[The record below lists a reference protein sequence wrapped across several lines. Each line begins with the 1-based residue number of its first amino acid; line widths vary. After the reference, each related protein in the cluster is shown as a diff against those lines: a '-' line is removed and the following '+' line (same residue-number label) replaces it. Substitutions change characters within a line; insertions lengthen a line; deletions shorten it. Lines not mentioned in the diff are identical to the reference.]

1 MKTVW
6 LLIIMAC
13 FVSFAA
19 FAQEKEPVRI
29 EPPFLPK
36 NPIVIGQ
43 GGSFTANAE
52 GYNSFFQNPAGF
64 ARKNEFTLL
73 GVNPWVYTTKPLIDW
88 LVDDNNP
95 LISAAESQGAATMQ
109 SKALSQTEEDQLGSY
124 LDDTGIDMDLSQV
137 DWSAIQVPADVSAVT
152 NIPEGA
158 TAEDVI
164 NLVADG
170 TLAVDEAALA
180 AAYPDTDFDN
190 MTATELTEFTETI
203 IADIAGDLIIQVAEQ
218 AMDLPPGFFEVGAN
232 IGISFITGGFGLGA
246 FGLVSGSFDG
256 DSILSTS
263 GTLEV
268 TGAGVIGYAHTFDI
282 GSLDLHVGADLR
294 PMYKY
299 KTPFAPSDLI
309 KGMIRGEMPSIDL
322 LLNAPGFVATTVG
335 IDLGAI
341 VDLGPLSVGMA
352 VKDLFNTRYEWSAHN
367 INGITSGGLLPA
379 DDGIVSE
386 SITPMS
392 INIGA
397 SFHPDFGK
405 LSILLDP
412 VFHVD
417 IRNVAFV
424 KEYYDAFNPLELLN
438 FGAEITVLRILNAR
452 AGFNGGYFT
461 GGVGV
466 DLPFLE
472 AQVAAVVDATSFE
485 EIANFGLSAEIALR
499 F

>member
-1 MKTVW
+1 MKTFG
-6 LLIIMAC
+6 LLIAMLC
-13 FVSFAA
+13 LVSFAA
-19 FAQEKEPVRI
+19 FGQDEDPVRI

-64 ARKNEFTLL
+64 ARKDEFTLL
-73 GVNPWVYTTKPLIDW
+73 GANPWVYTTKPLIDW

-95 LISAAESQGAATMQ
+95 LMAAAQSQGASTMQ
-109 SKALSQTEEDQLGSY
+109 AKALTQAEEDQLATY
-124 LDDTGIDMDLSQV
+124 LSDVGIEMDLGRV
-137 DWSAIQVPADVSAVT
+137 DWSAIQVPTTVSDVT

-164 NLVADG
+164 NLVAEG

-180 AAYPDTDFDN
+180 AAYPDTDFAN
-190 MTATELTEFTETI
+190 MTAEELTAFTEAI
-203 IADIAGDLIIQVAEQ
+203 VADIAGDLIIQVAEQ

-256 DSILSTS
+256 NSILSTS
-263 GTLEV
+263 GAVEV
-268 TGAGVIGYAHTFDI
+268 TGAGVVGYAHTFDI
-282 GSLDLHVGADLR
+282 GSLDLHVGADFR
-294 PMYKY
+294 PMYKF

-322 LLNAPGFVATTVG
+322 LFNAPGFVATTFG

-341 VDLGPLSVGMA
+341 VDLGPLSVGIA
-352 VKDLFNTRYEWSAHN
+352 VKDLFNTKYEWHAHN
-367 INGITSGGLLPA
+367 ISGITGGSLLPG
-379 DDGIVSE
+379 DDSIVSE

-392 INIGA
+392 VNIGA

-405 LSILLDP
+405 LSVLLDP

-424 KEYYDAFNPLELLN
+424 KEYYDAFDPLELLN
-438 FGAEITVLRILNAR
+438 FGAEITVLSILNAR

-472 AQVAAVVDATSFE
+472 AHVAGVVDATSFDD
-485 EIANFGLSAEIALR
+485 IANFGLSAEIALR